1 MSDPI
6 KHECGIALVRL
17 KKPLSYYQSKYDSV
31 LWGFYHLFLLMEKQ
45 HNRGQDGAGVGALK
59 LDVSAGKPYMFRE
72 RSVEANSLNL
82 IFGRLLEDFNH
93 KVDKG
98 IIHPEFPAS
107 VKENFDFGAEIFLGH
122 LRYGTSGGYTE
133 ASCHPYFRRNNWP
146 TRNLMV
152 AGNFNMTNTQEL
164 NRRLIDRGQHPIF
177 STDTQTILEEI
188 GYHLDEEHRRLYH
201 ENRDVKGLSG
211 MENAKAISNKL
222 DVAEILKESS
232 REWDGGY
239 AIAGMIGNGDCFATR
254 DPWGIRPFHFF
265 EDEDVIAVASERAP
279 LMTVFSKYVEDI
291 HEIEPGEA
299 LVIKRDGSLHRHRIR
314 DPQERVSCTFERI
327 YFSRGNDQDIYR
339 ERKALGKSLVKPIL
353 KSINKDLENT
363 VFSFIPNTA
372 EVAFYGLMEGLYEGR
387 RESVKQQILEK
398 ARNGGLDETFLDEV
412 IMRNWP
418 RSEKVALKDI
428 KLRTFISQEN
438 ARTDLASHVY
448 DISYGSVATTDN
460 LVCLDD
466 SIVRGTTLKQ
476 SIVKIL
482 ARLFPKQIIIVST
495 APQIRYP
502 DCYGIDMSQLHKFIA
517 FEAAIDLLRDHG
529 RDSLIHD
536 VYLECLEQAKKPI
549 ELMTNKVK
557 RIYDSFSPEEI
568 SAKIS
573 QKVRPDVAD
582 WEGKLTIIYQG
593 IEDLRKSLPGH
604 TGDWYFTGNY
614 PTPGGYR
621 ALNTAFI
628 NYYENRAGRSY

>member
-17 KKPLSYYQSKYDSV
+17 KKPLSHYQRKYDSA
-31 LWGFYHLFLLMEKQ
+31 LWGFFQLFLLMEKQ
-45 HNRGQDGAGVGALK
+45 HNRGQDGSGVGALK
-59 LDVSAGKPYMFRE
+59 LDVDPGKPYMFRE
-72 RSVEANSLNL
+72 RSVEANSMNR
-82 IFGRLLEDFNH
+82 IFGRLLEDFNK
-93 KVDKG
+93 KVDAG

-107 VKENFDFGAEIFLGH
+107 VKGNFDFGAEIFLGH

-133 ASCHPYFRRNNWP
+133 TSCHPYFRRNNWP

-152 AGNFNMTNTQEL
+152 AGNFNMTNTGEL
-164 NRRLIDRGQHPIF
+164 NERLIDRGQHPIF
-177 STDTQTILEEI
+177 DTDTQTILEEI

-211 MENAKAISNKL
+211 MDNSKAISEKL

-232 REWDGGY
+232 KEWDGGY

-254 DPWGIRPFHFF
+254 DPWGIRPFHYF
-265 EDEDVIAVASERAP
+265 EDDEVIAIASERAP
-279 LMTVFSKYVEDI
+279 LMTVFSKSVEDI
-291 HEIEPGEA
+291 HEINPGEA
-299 LVIKRDGSLHRHRIR
+299 IIVKRNGKLEKCQIR
-314 DPQERVSCTFERI
+314 DQQERVSCTFERI
-327 YFSRGNDQDIYR
+327 YFSRGNDHDIYQ
-339 ERKALGKSLVKPIL
+339 ERKALGKALVKPIL
-353 KSINKDLENT
+353 KTINKDLENS

-372 EVAFYGLMEGLYEGR
+372 EVAYYGLMDGLHEKR
-387 RESVKQQILEK
+387 RKAVKQEILEQ
-398 ARNGGLDETFLDEV
+398 AQNGGIDEGFLDKV
-412 IMRNWP
+412 IMSNWP

-428 KLRTFISQEN
+428 KLRTFISQEK

-448 DISYGSVATTDN
+448 DISYGSVAETDN
-460 LVCLDD
+460 LICLDD

-482 ARLFPKQIIIVST
+482 ARLRPKQIIIVST

-517 FEAAIDLLRDHG
+517 FEAAIELLIDQG
-529 RDSLIHD
+529 RDGLIRD
-536 VYLECLEQAKKPI
+536 VYMDCLEQSKKPV
-549 ELMTNKVK
+549 ELLTNKVK
-557 RIYDSFSPEEI
+557 RIYDCFTDEEI

-573 QKVRPDVAD
+573 QKVQPDLD
-582 WEGKLTIIYQG
+582 FWNGNLTIIYQS
-593 IEDLRKSLPGH
+593 IKNLRKALPEH
-604 TGDWYFTGNY
+604 KGDWYFTGEY

-621 ALNTAFI
+621 ALNQAFI
-628 NYYENRAGRSY
+628 NYFENRGGRSY

>member
-17 KKPLSYYQSKYDSV
+17 KKPLSYFQRKYDSA
-31 LWGFYHLFLLMEKQ
+31 LWGFFHLFLLMEKQ
-45 HNRGQDGAGVGALK
+45 HNRGQDGSGVGALK
-59 LDVSAGKPYMFRE
+59 LNVQPGKPYMFRE
-72 RSVEANSLNL
+72 RSIEANSMNR
-82 IFGRLLEDFNH
+82 IFGRLLEDFNK
-93 KVDKG
+93 KVDNG

-107 VKENFDFGAEIFLGH
+107 VKDNFDFGAEIFLGH
-122 LRYGTSGGYTE
+122 LRYGTSGGYSE

-152 AGNFNMTNTQEL
+152 AGNFNMTNTHEL
-164 NRRLIDRGQHPIF
+164 NNRLINRGQHPIF
-177 STDTQTILEEI
+177 DTDTQTILEEI

-211 MENAKAISNKL
+211 MDNSKAISEKL

-232 REWDGGY
+232 KEWDGGY

-254 DPWGIRPFHFF
+254 DPWGIRPFHYF
-265 EDEDVIAVASERAP
+265 EDDEVIAIASERAP
-279 LMTVFSKYVEDI
+279 LMTVFSKTADDV
-291 HEIEPGEA
+291 HEINPGEA
-299 LVIKRDGSLHRHRIR
+299 IIVKRDGILRKHQIR

-327 YFSRGNDQDIYR
+327 YFSRGNDKDIYQ
-339 ERKALGKSLVKPIL
+339 ERKRLGKALVKPIL
-353 KSINKDLENT
+353 KAINKDFENS

-372 EVAFYGLMEGLYEGR
+372 EVAYYGLMDGLHQKR
-387 RESVKQQILEK
+387 RKAVRDEILEH
-398 ARNGGLDETFLDEV
+398 AQNGGIDEAFLDKV

-418 RSEKVALKDI
+418 RTEKVALKDI
-428 KLRTFISQEN
+428 KLRTFISQEK

-448 DISYGSVATTDN
+448 DISYGSVSETDN
-460 LVCLDD
+460 LICLDD

-482 ARLFPKQIIIVST
+482 ARLRPKQIIIVST

-517 FEAAIDLLRDHG
+517 FEAAVELLVDQG
-529 RDSLIHD
+529 RDGLIRE
-536 VYLECLEQAKKPI
+536 VYMDCLEQAKKPV

-557 RIYDSFSPEEI
+557 RIYDCFTDEEI

-573 QKVRPDVAD
+573 QKVKPELDFWD
-582 WEGKLTIIYQG
+582 GNLTIIYQS
-593 IEDLRKSLPGH
+593 IKNLRKALPEH
-604 TGDWYFTGNY
+604 KGDWYFTGEY

-621 ALNTAFI
+621 ALNQAFI
-628 NYYENRAGRSY
+628 NYFENKGGRSY